1 MVGFG
6 SRWVEVGLEGLE
18 GGPCLAKGGSEGV
31 KSDLR
36 GVEIGPERSKLD
48 LRGWK
53 WIGGGI
59 CWTKKGT
66 EQV

>member
-1 MVGFG
+1 MWLGLGQGG
-6 SRWVEVGLEGLE
+6 SKLDLRGWR

-36 GVEIGPERSKLD
+36 GVEIGPERSKWD

-53 WIGGGI
+53 WMGGGI
-59 CWTKKGT
+59 
-66 EQV
+66 